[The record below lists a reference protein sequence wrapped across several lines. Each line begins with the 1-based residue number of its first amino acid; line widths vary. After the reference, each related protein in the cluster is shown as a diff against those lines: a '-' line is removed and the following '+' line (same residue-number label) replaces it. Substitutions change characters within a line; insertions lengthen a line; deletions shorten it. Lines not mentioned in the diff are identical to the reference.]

1 MKLLNNCVRYSNLYA
16 RQKNDHEYFLTKQDL
31 SDFMTIIT
39 ISSYNVGSRF
49 SMYWLLDED
58 ICLSL
63 ARSFMSRNKFRKTY
77 LHCCDN
83 ANLDETDK
91 CVKFRPLIE
100 ATSEKLQQ
108 FGIFSSELTIFI
120 IVLIIYVHYNLQ

>member
-1 MKLLNNCVRYSNLYA
+1 MKILNNCVRCSNLYA

-39 ISSYNVGSRF
+39 ISSYNVRSRF

-63 ARSFMSRNKFRKTY
+63 ARSLMSRNKFRKTY

-91 CVKFRPLIE
+91 WVKLD
-100 ATSEKLQQ
+100 
-108 FGIFSSELTIFI
+108 
-120 IVLIIYVHYNLQ
+120 H